1 MTQLVDAQK
10 ISPPLSQL
18 LESLA
23 EFESVLDQE
32 ETILKSTDISPLT
45 DLLKQKE
52 TLSDQVNRQFSD
64 VSNQFSND
72 LLSLN
77 EFIQLDSYHQLPS
90 TIQKQIKQAIELAT
104 TCHEKNIRNGMTVQ
118 SLNNINQA
126 FLNLFTGQDP
136 NAQTYG
142 AQGQAKHGES
152 NKANPLGKA

>member
-1 MTQLVDAQK
+1 MTLAVDAQK
-10 ISPPLSQL
+10 ISPPLCQL

-32 ETILKSTDISPLT
+32 DTILKSADITPLAEV
-45 DLLKQKE
+45 LKQKE
-52 TLSDQVNRQFSD
+52 QLSDQVNQQFSEL
-64 VSNQFSND
+64 SNQFSDD

-77 EFIQLDSYHQLPS
+77 EFIQLDSYQTLPAELQQQ
-90 TIQKQIKQAIELAT
+90 IQQAIDLAT
-104 TCHEKNIRNGMTVQ
+104 ICHEKNIRNGMTVQ

-142 AQGQAKHGES
+142 AQGQAKSGE
-152 NKANPLGKA
+152 NKKPGSLGKA